1 LDREEAQ
8 PLRPVHLVAL
18 ILVLALAAALR
29 FAAALGNPPWFAEI
43 YVLTVCSHPLG
54 EVMRLARADIGP
66 PLALLLRSLWT
77 DLGGT
82 GALWQKS
89 LSILYALGSMV
100 FTFILAHRAFGR
112 WPALLAILLVALH
125 SAHTLYSQEIDDYSL
140 TWLTT
145 SAMLAAAWAWSERS
159 SRRGAVL
166 YVVAAVAALYSDYL
180 TMLLWPVTA
189 VAVLLVHDP
198 KRTSRREWLLLN
210 LAIIACFLP
219 QVPTILEQLGR
230 ESYGRYWRFPS
241 RNALGTL
248 WNTLAFG
255 SRWALLMLVPLALF
269 PISST
274 RMRRLAIVL
283 WAVLLF
289 TPFSTRV
296 WVVLLPRE
304 VLFLVPVLMLLVAGG
319 IAAVPWRAVR
329 WVLGAMVVAF
339 GVRAAIHS
347 PRFGEAVSAGNAGAW
362 VESHAK
368 PGDLV
373 VHAEPH
379 SLFSFR
385 YAHPSL
391 RNRLLRDPGDR
402 LPFFEGG
409 LIVPDSVY
417 LSPTEWRKE
426 IATGD
431 RWWGVRVDRALATK
445 GKVWRAGA
453 AQAESLRAA
462 AGDSVWSDGPVSVWE
477 GKAR

>member
-1 LDREEAQ
+1 
-8 PLRPVHLVAL
+8 
-18 ILVLALAAALR
+18 
-29 FAAALGNPPWFAEI
+29 
-43 YVLTVCSHPLG
+43 
-54 EVMRLARADIGP
+54 
-66 PLALLLRSLWT
+66 
-77 DLGGT
+77 
-82 GALWQKS
+82 
-89 LSILYALGSMV
+89 
-100 FTFILAHRAFGR
+100 
-112 WPALLAILLVALH
+112 
-125 SAHTLYSQEIDDYSL
+125 
-140 TWLTT
+140 
-145 SAMLAAAWAWSERS
+145 
-159 SRRGAVL
+159 
-166 YVVAAVAALYSDYL
+166 
-180 TMLLWPVTA
+180 
-189 VAVLLVHDP
+189 
-198 KRTSRREWLLLN
+198 
-210 LAIIACFLP
+210 
-219 QVPTILEQLGR
+219 
-230 ESYGRYWRFPS
+230 
-241 RNALGTL
+241 
-248 WNTLAFG
+248 
-255 SRWALLMLVPLALF
+255 
-269 PISST
+269 
-274 RMRRLAIVL
+274 
-283 WAVLLF
+283 
-289 TPFSTRV
+289 
-296 WVVLLPRE
+296 
-304 VLFLVPVLMLLVAGG
+304 
-319 IAAVPWRAVR
+319 
-329 WVLGAMVVAF
+329 MVVAF